1 MEPFVRYRF
10 DIPGSSVEIFDIFL
24 DDDLNLQ
31 DACEVRQ
38 VSEWQRLDFC
48 KCPNCLLSEKDNP
61 VCPMMKAIGGAVSRF
76 DKIASFEVVDLSVL
90 TETRTFLYRTTAQR
104 SLSSLLGLLI
114 AVSGC
119 PHTVYFRPM
128 AIFHL
133 PLATEEETAFRAA
146 GMYLVAQ
153 YLRKADGLPGEL
165 GLSGLKKIYEDMK
178 IVNRAVA
185 ARLRSAADSDSLVN
199 AVILLD
205 LYAKALPVMID
216 MKLDELRPFFSS
228 YLSR

>member
-1 MEPFVRYRF
+1 MR
-10 DIPGSSVEIFDIFL
+10 
-24 DDDLNLQ
+24 
-31 DACEVRQ
+31 
-38 VSEWQRLDFC
+38 
-48 KCPNCLLSEKDNP
+48 
-61 VCPMMKAIGGAVSRF
+61 AIGGAVSRF
-76 DKIASFEVVDLSVL
+76 DKIASFEVVDLSVF
-90 TETRTFLYRTTAQR
+90 TETRTFLFRTSAQR
-104 SLSSLLGLLI
+104 ALGSLLGLLI

-119 PHTVYFRPM
+119 PHTVHFRPM
-128 AIFHL
+128 ALFHL

-153 YLRKADGLPGEL
+153 YLRKADGLSGEF

-228 YLSR
+228 YLSS